1 MTNRTDTEGGAMTLE
16 KGLAAFLDAM
26 LGKNRSGATL
36 RAYRTDVL
44 QFLAFL
50 KENNVAIT
58 DVADVGK
65 VDVLEYLAALAR
77 KGLTGVARARKVS
90 AIREYFRFLEGVGVI
105 HKSPTAGIDTPKREK
120 HTRQFLRSDEY
131 TKMLSLAGGNPR
143 DYAIL
148 QVFLQTG
155 IRVSELANL
164 SLDAVDFLKP
174 AIQVRGKGG
183 VEREI
188 ALEKRGV
195 QALKNYLAVRP
206 ESLSEVIFLNYK
218 DEPISERGIRK
229 LVVKYTKFAGIT
241 KRASCHTLRHTFA
254 TYKAEKGVSPFQ
266 LQQWL
271 GHANLNTTQ
280 IYVHL
285 GKQNAKKIME
295 QTSLA

>member
-1 MTNRTDTEGGAMTLE
+1 MTNSTDKEGGAMTLE
-16 KGLAAFLDAM
+16 KGLGAFSDAL
-26 LGKNRSGATL
+26 LGKNRSSATL

-44 QFLAFL
+44 QFMTFL
-50 KENNVAIT
+50 HENNVAIT
-58 DVADVGK
+58 EVGDVGK
-65 VDVLEYLAALAR
+65 VDVLEYLAALSR
-77 KGLTGVARARKVS
+77 RGLTGVARARKLS
-90 AIREYFRFLEGVGVI
+90 ALREYFRFCESLGLLQ
-105 HKSPTAGIDTPKREK
+105 KSPTAGIDTPKREK
-120 HTRQFLRSDEY
+120 HSRHYLRSDEF

-155 IRVSELANL
+155 IRVSELAGL
-164 SLDAVDFLKP
+164 TLTDVDLHKP
-174 AIQVRGKGG
+174 AITVRGKGNS
-183 VEREI
+183 EREI
-188 ALEKRGV
+188 ALEKRGM

-206 ESLSEVIFLNYK
+206 QSLSEIIFLNYQGT
-218 DEPISERGIRK
+218 PISERGIRK
-229 LVVKYTKFAGIT
+229 LVVKYTKNAGIT

-295 QTSLA
+295 QTSLT

>member
-1 MTNRTDTEGGAMTLE
+1 MSLE
-16 KGLAAFLDAM
+16 KGLDAFLDTM
-26 LGKNRSGATL
+26 LGKNRSSATL
-36 RAYRTDVL
+36 RAYRTDVG
-44 QFLAFL
+44 QFITFL
-50 KENNVAIT
+50 KETNVAIT
-58 DVADVGK
+58 EPGDVGK
-65 VDVLEYLAALAR
+65 VDVLAYFASLAR
-77 KGLTGVARARKVS
+77 KGLSGVARARKVS
-90 AIREYFRFLEGVGVI
+90 ALREYFRFLEGMGVI
-105 HKSPTAGIDTPKREK
+105 HKSPTTGIDTPKREK
-120 HTRQFLRSDEY
+120 NTRQFLRSDEY
-131 TKMLSLAGGNPR
+131 TKMLSLAGANPR

-164 SLDAVDFLKP
+164 RLEDIDFVKP
-174 AIQVRGKGG
+174 AITVRGKGS

-206 ESLSEVIFLNYK
+206 ESLSSVLFLNYK
-218 DEPISERGIRK
+218 GEPISDRGIRK
-229 LVVKYTKFAGIT
+229 MVVKYRQKAGIT
-241 KRASCHTLRHTFA
+241 KRASCHSLRHTFA

-295 QTSLA
+295 QTSLV

>member
-1 MTNRTDTEGGAMTLE
+1 
-16 KGLAAFLDAM
+16 M
-26 LGKNRSGATL
+26 LGKNRSSATL
-36 RAYRTDVL
+36 RAYKTDVL
-44 QFLAFL
+44 QFIRFL
-50 KENNVAIT
+50 HENNVAIT
-58 DVADVGK
+58 EVGDVGK

-90 AIREYFRFLEGVGVI
+90 AIREYFRFLEGVGCI
-105 HKSPTAGIDTPKREK
+105 QKSPTAGIDTPKREK

-131 TKMLSLAGGNPR
+131 TKMLSLAGGHPR

-164 SLDAVDFLKP
+164 TREDVDFIKP
-174 AIQVRGKGG
+174 AIRVRGKGNQ
-183 VEREI
+183 EREI

-206 ESLSEVIFLNYK
+206 ENLSDVLFFNYK
-218 DEPISERGIRK
+218 GEPISERGIRK
-229 LVVKYTKFAGIT
+229 LVVKYRKNAGIT
-241 KRASCHTLRHTFA
+241 KRASCHSLRHTFA
-254 TYKAEKGVSPFQ
+254 TYKAEKGVSPYQ

>member
-1 MTNRTDTEGGAMTLE
+1 MTNSTDKEGGAITLE
-16 KGLAAFLDAM
+16 KGLGAFSDAL
-26 LGKNRSGATL
+26 LGKNRSSATL

-44 QFLAFL
+44 QFMTFL
-50 KENNVAIT
+50 HENNVAIT
-58 DVADVGK
+58 EVGDVGK
-65 VDVLEYLAALAR
+65 VDVLEYLAALSR
-77 KGLTGVARARKVS
+77 RGLTGVARARKLS
-90 AIREYFRFLEGVGVI
+90 ALREYFRFCESLGLLQ
-105 HKSPTAGIDTPKREK
+105 KSPTAGIDTPKREK
-120 HTRQFLRSDEY
+120 HSRHYLRSDEF

-155 IRVSELANL
+155 IRVSELAGL
-164 SLDAVDFLKP
+164 TLTDVDLHKP
-174 AIQVRGKGG
+174 AITVRGKGNS
-183 VEREI
+183 EREI
-188 ALEKRGV
+188 ALEKRGM

-206 ESLSEVIFLNYK
+206 QSLSEIIFLNYQGT
-218 DEPISERGIRK
+218 PISERGIRK
-229 LVVKYTKFAGIT
+229 LVVKYTKNAGIT

-295 QTSLA
+295 QTSLT

>member
-1 MTNRTDTEGGAMTLE
+1 MTNIGADMRTITLE
-16 KGLAAFLDAM
+16 KGLATFLDGLA
-26 LGKNRSGATL
+26 GKNRSAATL

-44 QFLAFL
+44 QFITFL
-50 KENNVAIT
+50 HENNVAIT
-58 DVADVGK
+58 GVADVGK
-65 VDVLEYLAALAR
+65 VDILEYLAALAR
-77 KGLTGVARARKVS
+77 KKLTGVARARKVS
-90 AIREYFRFLEGVGVI
+90 AIREYFRFLEDMEVI
-105 HKSPTAGIDTPKREK
+105 ERSPAAGIETPKREK
-120 HTRQFLRSDEY
+120 HTRVFLRSDEY

-164 SLDAVDFLKP
+164 TLADVDLTKP
-174 AIQVRGKGG
+174 AITVRGKGNA
-183 VEREI
+183 ERAIE
-188 ALEKRGV
+188 LEKRGV

-206 ESLSEVIFLNYK
+206 ESLSDVLFLNYK
-218 DEPISERGIRK
+218 GVPISDRGIRK
-229 LVVKYTKFAGIT
+229 LVVKYRKNAGIT
-241 KRASCHTLRHTFA
+241 KRASCHSLRHTFA